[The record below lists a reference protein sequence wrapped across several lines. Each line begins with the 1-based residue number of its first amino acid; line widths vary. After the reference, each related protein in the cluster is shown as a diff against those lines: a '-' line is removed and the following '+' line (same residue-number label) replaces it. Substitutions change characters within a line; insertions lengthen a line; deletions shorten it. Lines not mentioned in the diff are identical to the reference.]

1 MTPRP
6 STTLS
11 TQIYSETNRDIANH
25 PLSRSSQSGH
35 YRSKTSNDTP
45 FRSGTPSNVTYQTSL
60 DQVIPSNA
68 LGRAHSGLPA
78 VPSIPGSY
86 SRSNS
91 QYNSRTSRHPDVE
104 HIPTSKTSESQ
115 TGGSGTI
122 DRTSQGTPA
131 LSSPA
136 AKYEC
141 NYCGK
146 GFNRPS
152 SLKVRL
158 ALLLPSQLM
167 ANVLRYTSTVIPEK
181 NVSDH
186 AP

>member
-1 MTPRP
+1 VPTPLGIERSTTPRP
-6 STTLS
+6 STT
-11 TQIYSETNRDIANH
+11 QIYLETNRDIANH

-35 YRSKTSNDTP
+35 YRSKTSNDTH

-60 DQVIPSNA
+60 GHVIPSNA
-68 LGRAHSGLPA
+68 LGRSHSSLPP

-91 QYNSRTSRHPDVE
+91 QYDSRISRYPDVE
-104 HIPTSKTSESQ
+104 HIPTPETSESQ
-115 TGGSGTI
+115 TGGSSTI
-122 DRTSQGTPA
+122 DRTSQGTPV

-152 SLKVRL
+152 SLKVSL
-158 ALLLPSQLM
+158 AIFITFSAHDKCP
-167 ANVLRYTSTVIPEK
+167 
-181 NVSDH
+181 
-186 AP
+186 